1 MVIHT
6 PDNDGGGSFH
16 NELKLLCALPPE
28 GGRAA
33 GEGEVGM
40 ETSAH
45 TVNML
50 THQHAMHAEPR
61 SALGC
66 LVDPI
71 RINSYH
77 GTVSDE
83 RR

>member
-1 MVIHT
+1 MT
-6 PDNDGGGSFH
+6 LRS
-16 NELKLLCALPPE
+16 PPSE

-40 ETSAH
+40 ETGAYI
-45 TVNML
+45 VNML

-61 SALGC
+61 SALGR
-66 LVDPI
+66 LVDSI
-71 RINSYH
+71 WINSYH
-77 GTVSDE
+77 GVVGDE

>member
-1 MVIHT
+1 MT
-6 PDNDGGGSFH
+6 RAFNDARGSFH
-16 NELKLLCALPPE
+16 NEPKLLCALPPE
-28 GGRAA
+28 GGTAA

-40 ETSAH
+40 ETGAY
-45 TVNML
+45 TVKML

-66 LVDPI
+66 PVASI
-71 RINSYH
+71 WINSYH
-77 GTVSDE
+77 GVVGDE